1 MSNLLYP
8 KFKEAALSG
17 NINLPTADIRAIMCD
32 FADYTYSP
40 AHQYLN
46 QVPLA
51 ARVGVSGSLTG
62 KTVTDGVFDADDT
75 TILAVS
81 GDPIEGVLLYIH
93 TGTESTSRLV
103 SLHDHN
109 PDGVTPISFTPSGT
123 NVLIT
128 WPNDAGRIF
137 AL

>member
-51 ARVGVSGSLTG
+51 SC
-62 KTVTDGVFDADDT
+62 
-75 TILAVS
+75 
-81 GDPIEGVLLYIH
+81 
-93 TGTESTSRLV
+93 STS
-103 SLHDHN
+103 
-109 PDGVTPISFTPSGT
+109 TPA
-123 NVLIT
+123 
-128 WPNDAGRIF
+128 PNRRRGWSACTTTTRT
-137 AL
+137 A